1 MGLSHSYWYLGVL
14 AVISSCIATQ
24 HHPHQPFH
32 WNLIRWDDSIT
43 LQQITMAGAP
53 SFKTDLC
60 NITTVRPCNNQ
71 SDFYL
76 CPASNPGRSYCNYP
90 NEYFCAKWGCETIA
104 LKWKPGAGRDKY
116 LTVQFGP
123 KGCKYYNNNGHEML
137 PIDYKENCTFL
148 WMNVTNPMDQGW
160 FLGKTW
166 GVRYYEPDRDRGGLI
181 LIKKEKPKTSKIIGP
196 NKEYLGLPNLLQC
209 FLISR
214 QSYPFP
220 HCFLAFM
227 WKVINASFQVLNQ
240 TNPEITEGCWLCVS
254 VKPPYYEAIGD
265 MGRSE
270 YSNESNP
277 SKCSWGQEIGITLT
291 QVMGKGRCIGTVP
304 RDKNDL
310 CHATEKMDQT
320 HKWLIPA
327 NNTRWVCSL
336 LGVTPCLSLKLF
348 STSHDFCV
356 QVVIIPRILYHT
368 EEYMYTHHTVAEYHL
383 VKREP
388 ITAVTLVTLMAFGAA
403 GAGTGIVSLIK
414 QSQEFT
420 SLRIAI
426 DEDLACIEQSIKA
439 LEKSVRSLSE
449 VLLQNRRGLDLIFL
463 QQGGLC
469 AALREECCIYADRT
483 GVVRDTMT
491 KLREGLEKRKRENE
505 ARQNCYESWFNYSPW
520 LTTLLSTIAGP
531 LLLLILALTF
541 GPCIFNRVIAIV
553 KSRLEAAHLML
564 LCCQARKKC
573 RREKRYER
581 FSNAY
586 HYYICVYL

>member
-196 NKEYLGLPNLLQC
+196 NKELLEEGLVVQAVKIPGTAQPTTKGVVLEN
-209 FLISR
+209 S
-214 QSYPFP
+214 
-220 HCFLAFM
+220 M

-277 SKCSWGQEIGITLT
+277 SKC
-291 QVMGKGRCIGTVP
+291 K
-304 RDKNDL
+304 
-310 CHATEKMDQT
+310 
-320 HKWLIPA
+320 
-327 NNTRWVCSL
+327 
-336 LGVTPCLSLKLF
+336 
-348 STSHDFCV
+348 
-356 QVVIIPRILYHT
+356 
-368 EEYMYTHHTVAEYHL
+368 
-383 VKREP
+383 
-388 ITAVTLVTLMAFGAA
+388 
-403 GAGTGIVSLIK
+403 
-414 QSQEFT
+414 
-420 SLRIAI
+420 
-426 DEDLACIEQSIKA
+426 
-439 LEKSVRSLSE
+439 
-449 VLLQNRRGLDLIFL
+449 
-463 QQGGLC
+463 
-469 AALREECCIYADRT
+469 CCIYADRT

-531 LLLLILALTF
+531 LLLLIL
-541 GPCIFNRVIAIV
+541 VH
-553 KSRLEAAHLML
+553 S
-564 LCCQARKKC
+564 
-573 RREKRYER
+573 
-581 FSNAY
+581 
-586 HYYICVYL
+586 

>member
-1 MGLSHSYWYLGVL
+1 MGLSHSYRYLGVL

-24 HHPHQPFH
+24 HHPHQPFQ
-32 WNLIRWDDSIT
+32 WNLIRRDNST
-43 LQQITMAGAP
+43 TVQQITTAGAP

-76 CPASNPGRSYCNYP
+76 CPASNPGRSYCNYQ

-104 LKWKPGAGRDKY
+104 SKWKPGAGRDKY

-137 PIDYKENCTFL
+137 PIDYKGNCTFL
-148 WMNVTNPMDQGW
+148 WINVTNPTDQGW

-196 NKEYLGLPNLLQC
+196 NKELLEEGLVVQAVKIPGTAQPTTVFSNKLTELSFPTLLPSIVKKKGVV
-209 FLISR
+209 LENS
-214 QSYPFP
+214 
-220 HCFLAFM
+220 M

-254 VKPPYYEAIGD
+254 DKPPYYEAIGD

-291 QVMGKGRCIGTVP
+291 QVTGKGRCIGTVP

-383 VKREP
+383 VKKEP
-388 ITAVTLVTLMAFGAA
+388 ITAVTLATLMAFGAA
-403 GAGTGIVSLIK
+403 GAGTGIASLIK

-420 SLRIAI
+420 SLRIAV
-426 DEDLACIEQSIKA
+426 DEDLARIEQSIKA

-449 VLLQNRRGLDLIFL
+449 VVLQNRRGLDLIFL

-469 AALREECCIYADRT
+469 AALREECCIYADHT

-491 KLREGLEKRKRENE
+491 KMREGLEKRKRENE
-505 ARQNCYESWFNYSPW
+505 ACQNWYESWFNYSPW
-520 LTTLLSTIAGP
+520 LTTCYQP
-531 LLLLILALTF
+531 
-541 GPCIFNRVIAIV
+541 
-553 KSRLEAAHLML
+553 
-564 LCCQARKKC
+564 
-573 RREKRYER
+573 
-581 FSNAY
+581 
-586 HYYICVYL
+586 